1 MQMKAGIVLFAGIM
15 LVASQAS
22 IAKTK
27 YVTDE
32 FEIMLRTGQSTQH
45 EIRRQIKSGTPL
57 EVIAESD
64 GYTHVRIPSGVEGW
78 VLSRY
83 LMDQPSGRDQLAAM
97 QKRHEKL
104 KTKFDQAVKEESASL
119 QREIARLKNI
129 AKRPLELQRENDQL
143 KAQLSE
149 EKARYEALSAESDV
163 LKSPYKDRQWFVSG
177 ALVVIGSMIFGIFLT
192 RIEWRRKKK
201 WNQL

>member
-1 MQMKAGIVLFAGIM
+1 M
-15 LVASQAS
+15 LTRIFLVSAALVVSQAS
-22 IAKTK
+22 IAATK

-57 EVIAESD
+57 EVLRESD
-64 GYTHVRIPSGVEGW
+64 GYTNVRMPNGIEGW

-83 LMDQPSGRDQLAAM
+83 LMNQPSGRDRLAVLE
-97 QKRHEKL
+97 KRHEKL
-104 KTKFDQAVKEESASL
+104 KNKFDQAVAEEKAAMEKE
-119 QREIARLKNI
+119 IKRLKDI

-143 KAQLSE
+143 KAQLAE
-149 EKARYEALSAESDV
+149 EKDRYDKLAAESEI
-163 LKSPYKDRQWFVSG
+163 LKSPLKDRQWFVSG
-177 ALVVIGSMIFGIFLT
+177 ALVVIGSMIFGIILT
-192 RIEWRRKKK
+192 RIPWQRKKK